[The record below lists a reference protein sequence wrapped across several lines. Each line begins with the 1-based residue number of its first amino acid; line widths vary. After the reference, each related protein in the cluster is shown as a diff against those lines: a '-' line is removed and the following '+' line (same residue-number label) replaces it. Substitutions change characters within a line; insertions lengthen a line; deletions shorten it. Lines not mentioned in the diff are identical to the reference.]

1 MKDALLERDAAELAR
16 SLARGGDTVSVTIS
30 RTAAEFVAP
39 LVKARA
45 DGREVMVSCG
55 LDEVTP
61 AEAASMLGM
70 SRPQVRKLMEK
81 GLVPYRKVGSHH
93 RIPADALRAWQR
105 AEEARREEALGRLAD
120 FQNELGLVV

>member
-1 MKDALLERDAAELAR
+1 MKDALLERDAAELVR
-16 SLARGGDTVSVTIS
+16 SLAKGGDTVSVTIS
-30 RTAAEFVAP
+30 RTAAEFMVP
-39 LVKARA
+39 LVRARA
-45 DGREVMVSCG
+45 DGREVMVSYG

-93 RIPADALRAWQR
+93 RIPADALRVWQK
-105 AEEARREEALGRLAD
+105 AEEARREEALDRLAD